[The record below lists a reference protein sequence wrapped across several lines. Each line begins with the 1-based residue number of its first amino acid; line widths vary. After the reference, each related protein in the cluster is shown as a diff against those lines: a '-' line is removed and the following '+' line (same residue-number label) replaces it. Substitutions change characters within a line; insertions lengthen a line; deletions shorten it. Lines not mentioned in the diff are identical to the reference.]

1 MRKVVAAAVGVAA
14 GAFAVGAAF
23 ARIGSGRREEREAI
37 EEPAKDKAPAPKP
50 MPSPKPAREVA
61 FRNSPLREEPSPRA
75 VGPWRDPS
83 PGSDEFY
90 APSVAAPYGPYHG
103 TRRPPGLPTLVV
115 EASGSGGRVLV
126 DGIDAT
132 AARAQATQAFKA
144 RFKVEPTRVS
154 VRPVRRASAP
164 GAALRPIAEM
174 AAKHGHGEVFV
185 KTITHLAKTEGEGGT
200 FAVPARNFNTACTTT
215 ALHAQRLCTP
225 VDAPRSAQRQIITA
239 WGVFQW
245 NRDAGR
251 DLKTLNG
258 LGLRAPFVPDDWMP
272 WDWSA
277 AEEIAI
283 PINYY
288 AQIWALVRQRG
299 GTERDAARGMRL
311 WHVGPTYFR
320 RYLDRGP
327 GPAAWIQVD
336 AKVASKIDHHL
347 KNAGVV

>member
-23 ARIGSGRREEREAI
+23 ARIGSGRREERE
-37 EEPAKDKAPAPKP
+37 PAEAPTRDKAPAPKP
-50 MPSPKPAREVA
+50 ARDIA
-61 FRNSPLREEPSPRA
+61 LRDSPLREEPAPRA
-75 VGPWRDPS
+75 VGPWRDPQ
-83 PGSDEFY
+83 PAGGAEFY
-90 APSVAAPYGPYHG
+90 TPSATAPFGPYHG
-103 TRRPPGLPTLVV
+103 TRRPPGLPTLIV
-115 EASGSGGRVLV
+115 EASGSGGRVMV

-132 AARAQATQAFKA
+132 AARAQAIQAFKG
-144 RFKVEPTRVS
+144 RFKVEPSRVS
-154 VRPVRRASAP
+154 VRPVRHASAP

-174 AAKHGHGEVFV
+174 ATKHGHGEVFV

-215 ALHAQRLCTP
+215 ALHAKRLCTP
-225 VDAPRSAQRQIITA
+225 VDAPRDDKRQLITA

-251 DLKTLNG
+251 DLKTLDG
-258 LGLRAPFVPDDWMP
+258 IGLRAPFVPDDWMP

-299 GTERDAARGMRL
+299 GAERDAARGMRL

-320 RYLDRGP
+320 RYLDRGA

-336 AKVASKIDHHL
+336 AKVASRIDHHL
-347 KNAGVV
+347 TNAGVV